1 MYATGSWFATVLF
14 AAVLK
19 LSCTSEAI
27 FIKTNSSSD
36 HQCPAEPCLTLQ
48 EFVSH
53 HHRVESNTVLKFL
66 PGKHMLQFTA
76 GRSISIIN
84 VVNVTLTGVSGQQ
97 NSVIHCMS
105 EFSISVKNATNLTIS
120 NLSFSGCGGPF
131 PKLEITDHER
141 VFKSATLFLLF
152 VSNTSVLNT
161 HIHDSKGTGMLV
173 VNGFDLTVNQTSF
186 VGNVPNCI
194 IMFLDRPNTPVKQ
207 TVSSYIAS
215 SEFAFG
221 GFNSFYA
228 GGLSLI
234 FTQTSYSVY
243 VNITNIAL
251 HNNTGLRHHNFFI
264 RIDKLSCMYT
274 MVRAEKVKSSSGFAH
289 VGPGFS
295 VEEHTYNSVIP
306 HQRNYSQQYGYTV
319 HIFDSS
325 FVAGFSSTAVDVFV
339 QTSHTN

>member
-194 IMFLDRPNTPVKQ
+194 IMFLDRSNTPVKQ
-207 TVSSYIAS
+207 AVSSYIAS

-221 GFNSFYA
+221 DLTAFM
-228 GGLSLI
+228 
-234 FTQTSYSVY
+234 Q
-243 VNITNIAL
+243 
-251 HNNTGLRHHNFFI
+251 
-264 RIDKLSCMYT
+264 
-274 MVRAEKVKSSSGFAH
+274 
-289 VGPGFS
+289 VG
-295 VEEHTYNSVIP
+295 
-306 HQRNYSQQYGYTV
+306 
-319 HIFDSS
+319 
-325 FVAGFSSTAVDVFV
+325 
-339 QTSHTN
+339 